1 MARFPEQKKARVKS
15 ESALNE
21 IKQQISLV
29 EESINCM
36 RHLENNGV
44 PCKSFCC
51 CCCCTDCVCINQC
64 SLLTDQSCLF
74 FFSCSFFFFK
84 QGSETA
90 AIVPV
95 AWRTEFMKYCEKL
108 IKWRKER
115 ATAIEQRLK
124 TRHQHNE
131 SRSSSSQNT
140 GKSTNECV
148 GPSYNTIEDGLPTKT
163 KKLKGAICGHLTC
176 PHGKLEAGG
185 KKIFW
190 VSRTVYNT
198 LQKHFHSTGGSGGSG
213 GSSSSAVPIVI
224 EDEGG
229 GKQEPLQDPVFLGE
243 KLQHVCEECREGKQD
258 SKKEKQAKKSK
269 HKQQL
274 LEEDEQGKLYNS
286 KLQLCKNAI
295 RCSSLVVGGGGTRMH
310 CSPSFFHFFFFP
322 QPQYTRKRNHTCKN
336 QKTNNLPSLPNNL

>member
-1 MARFPEQKKARVKS
+1 
-15 ESALNE
+15 
-21 IKQQISLV
+21 
-29 EESINCM
+29 
-36 RHLENNGV
+36 
-44 PCKSFCC
+44 
-51 CCCCTDCVCINQC
+51 
-64 SLLTDQSCLF
+64 
-74 FFSCSFFFFK
+74 
-84 QGSETA
+84 
-90 AIVPV
+90 
-95 AWRTEFMKYCEKL
+95 MKYCEKL

-131 SRSSSSQNT
+131 SSSSSSNNNNNT
-140 GKSTNECV
+140 GKSTSECV

-198 LQKHFHSTGGSGGSG
+198 MQKHFHSSGGSGGSG

-229 GKQEPLQDPVFLGE
+229 GKEEPLQDPVFLGE

-258 SKKEKQAKKSK
+258 SKKEKQAKKTK
-269 HKQQL
+269 HKQQV

-286 KLQLCKNAI
+286 KLQLCKNAV
-295 RCSSLVVGGGGTRMH
+295 RWWLLVVGGGH
-310 CSPSFFHFFFFP
+310 ECIVHLFFSFLIYFFL
-322 QPQYTRKRNHTCKN
+322 QPQYTRKRNLTCKN
-336 QKTNNLPSLPNNL
+336 QKTNNLPSHPNNP

>member
-1 MARFPEQKKARVKS
+1 
-15 ESALNE
+15 
-21 IKQQISLV
+21 
-29 EESINCM
+29 
-36 RHLENNGV
+36 
-44 PCKSFCC
+44 
-51 CCCCTDCVCINQC
+51 
-64 SLLTDQSCLF
+64 
-74 FFSCSFFFFK
+74 
-84 QGSETA
+84 
-90 AIVPV
+90 
-95 AWRTEFMKYCEKL
+95 MKYCEKL

-131 SRSSSSQNT
+131 SSSSSNNNNNNT
-140 GKSTNECV
+140 GKSTSECV

-198 LQKHFHSTGGSGGSG
+198 MQKHFHSSGGSGGSG

-229 GKQEPLQDPVFLGE
+229 GKEEPLQDPVFLGE

-258 SKKEKQAKKSK
+258 SKKEKQAKKTK
-269 HKQQL
+269 HKQQV

-286 KLQLCKNAI
+286 KLQLCKNAV
-295 RCSSLVVGGGGTRMH
+295 RWWLLVVGGGH
-310 CSPSFFHFFFFP
+310 ECIVHLFFHFLSIFS
-322 QPQYTRKRNHTCKN
+322 YNHSTLEKETLRAKIKRQTTCHRTQTIFECTTHHTHH
-336 QKTNNLPSLPNNL
+336 TDHTDHTHRRSTHLPTVTGQVSFCLA